1 MKETKRNDQLVY
13 FHKQKVGDMAKRL
26 PTAEGR
32 WGLWKYLF
40 AQGMTGMFQL
50 NVSAFIC
57 FLPVIVVAYLFAMGS
72 MSISSS
78 LPFTSFIGAG
88 YPAVV
93 DAAEKAF
100 TSTQELFFEFGVLLM
115 PCALFISL
123 YLSQS
128 VQYAM
133 RNFVWTE
140 GHFKFKTLFKSFK
153 FNWKQPIFISLIT
166 SVIAMGIFYLVY
178 LLRAYLYLHGW
189 NVWAVLMVIGIA
201 AVALFV
207 VMITMYAYSISIT
220 YKESLLAVYYDA
232 VFLSIRLFVTNI
244 LVEIAVLAPIAL
256 VALLTSTAFGML
268 VIMAMVFIGFSYMLL
283 TWAVYSQY
291 VFDLATNKL
300 NGNNPYAKQEK
311 TL

>member
-40 AQGMTGMFQL
+40 AQGMNGMFQL
-50 NVSAFIC
+50 NVCAFIC
-57 FLPVIVVAYLFAMGS
+57 FLPLIAVVYLYAMS
-72 MSISSS
+72 AVSISSS

-93 DAAEKAF
+93 DAAAKAF
-100 TSTQELFFEFGVLLM
+100 ALTQEIFMQFGVLLL
-115 PCALFISL
+115 PCALFISM
-123 YLSQS
+123 YLSLT

-140 GHFKFKTLFKSFK
+140 GHFKFKTLFKAFK

-166 SVIAMGIFYLVY
+166 SIIAMGEMYLIY
-178 LLRAYLYLHGW
+178 LFRNYLYLNGW
-189 NVWAVLMVIGIA
+189 NFWAVLIVVGLA

-207 VMITMYAYSISIT
+207 VIVTMYAYSISIT
-220 YKESLLAVYYDA
+220 YKESLFAIYYDA
-232 VFLSIRLFVTNI
+232 VLLTVRLFITNI
-244 LVEIAVLAPIAL
+244 LIAVAVLAPIGIVIGLLQTSLGLL
-256 VALLTSTAFGML
+256 VMML
-268 VIMAMVFIGFSYMLL
+268 MLFIGFAYMLL
-283 TWAVYSQY
+283 TWTVYSQY

-300 NGNNPYAKQEK
+300 KGENPYAKQEK